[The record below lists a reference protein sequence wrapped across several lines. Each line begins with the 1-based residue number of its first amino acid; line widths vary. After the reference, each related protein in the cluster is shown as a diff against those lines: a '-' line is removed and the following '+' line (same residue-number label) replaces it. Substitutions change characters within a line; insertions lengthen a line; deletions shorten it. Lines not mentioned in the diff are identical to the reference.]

1 MKLNVKATG
10 LNEVMRNFSMA
21 GIKSQ
26 GVADRVT
33 ETYTRKMANE
43 AGQDAPVRDNILRP
57 DIISSPRRLKLGTWE
72 FGSSL
77 PYARRQEYEH
87 ATNRGFIR
95 KSVWNN
101 RVGYREKLRDEIAK
115 EVGR

>member
-1 MKLNVKATG
+1 MSDYSEAIFRSKYRVEK
-10 LNEVMRNFSMA
+10 
-21 GIKSQ
+21 
-26 GVADRVT
+26 VT
-33 ETYTRKMANE
+33 ENNTRKMEND
-43 AGQDAPVRDNILRP
+43 AGQAATVRDNILRP
-57 DIISSPRRLKLGTWE
+57 DIITSPRRLKLGTWE

-87 ATNRGFIR
+87 ATKRGFIR

-101 RVGYREKLRDEIAK
+101 REGYREKLREEIAK